1 MFSCILAATILMA
14 VDTVELSTADA
25 VSGLG
30 TGPVAAITVTVA
42 LFLIF
47 IISVTIVVIVVGKAI
62 WKKRHKAS
70 TSNNNF
76 SNNQWTLILT
86 YCS

>member
-1 MFSCILAATILMA
+1 MSK
-14 VDTVELSTADA
+14 A

-62 WKKRHKAS
+62 WKKRHKGL
-70 TSNNNF
+70 TI
-76 SNNQWTLILT
+76 ILVT
-86 YCS
+86 IGHLY